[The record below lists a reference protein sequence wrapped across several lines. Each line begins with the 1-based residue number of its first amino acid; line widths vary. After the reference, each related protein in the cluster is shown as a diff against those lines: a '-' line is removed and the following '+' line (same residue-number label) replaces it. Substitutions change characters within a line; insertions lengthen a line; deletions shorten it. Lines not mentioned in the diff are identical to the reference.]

1 MAFFKVLADII
12 NQEHW
17 GLGKKAE
24 SLFEG
29 FESFHGTIGG
39 CVSLDSVHSIEF
51 SDSMCVVKK
60 RSHNKNLLGRR
71 VISGQDERV
80 CEGHLQ
86 IPQDQR
92 LIIPN
97 QSNNPWSQQKHQPP
111 ESELDC
117 RAKLEDQS
125 QHLKQLR
132 KTSKQQDAKIHE
144 LSEEIRKRDLE
155 LYRLRNSV
163 SWRLTSPLRT
173 LWKLSHFDEEY
184 YLRQNPDV
192 AQAGVDA
199 FQHYETRG
207 RMEGRHPAPQAFPG
221 NKLVKTEGA
230 GWYPRFIDYTRRCA
244 RSAYRRIA
252 KFDAEPSRS
261 GDAIP
266 TQNEND
272 YKEWIECYDTLT
284 DEKRKRLRRASS
296 DLSVKPLISILMPT
310 YNSNIPWLK
319 IAIDS
324 VLNQVYEHWE
334 LCIADD
340 ASTSDELKKY
350 LKDTAKSDSRI
361 KIVFREQNGHI
372 SAASNSALELCTG
385 DWVALMDHD
394 DQISEHALYHVACAI
409 NQFPEAQLMYS
420 DEDKID
426 DSGTR
431 QDPYFK
437 CDWNRDLF
445 YSHNMISHLGV
456 YKRRLLKKIQGFRE
470 DFEGAQDHDLALRYI
485 EHIEDENIHHIPRV
499 LYHWRI
505 HPESTSIGTSTKS
518 YAWEAGRKAIQ
529 EHLDRLQVIGTVE
542 HSHIGYRVRYS
553 LPQKPPTVSII
564 IPTRNGGKLLKSC
577 VSSILEKTTYDNF
590 NILVVDNDSDDPETL
605 AFLQKMEGNRRIG
618 ILRHEGEFNFAQIN
632 NAAVESVEGD
642 FICLVNDD
650 IEVISPDWLSEMLSI
665 GIQQGAGA
673 VGAKLLYPNDTVQHA
688 GVVLGIGGVAGHV
701 FLHQPADTLGYFSR
715 ARLINSFSAVT
726 AACLLIRKEIY
737 TAVGGFDS
745 ENLPIAFNDVD
756 FCLRVK
762 EAGYRNVFTPYA
774 LLYHHESASRGQ
786 ENTPEKQA
794 RFNREVRYMKDRWG
808 EKLKTDPAYNPNLTL
823 EYHDFRLA
831 WPPRMEDDF

>member
-1 MAFFKVLADII
+1 MEIGVQNGGSLEIWAKYFAQADLVLGCDINEACGNLEFEDSRISVVVGDVNHDETQARISAASSEFGFIIDDGSHTSGDIIRTFASLFPLVAVGGCYIVEDLHCSYWDEFDGGLFHPYSSMAFFKVLADII

-230 GWYPRFIDYTRRCA
+230 GWYTRFIDYTRRCA

-340 ASTSDELKKY
+340 ASTSDE
-350 LKDTAKSDSRI
+350 
-361 KIVFREQNGHI
+361 
-372 SAASNSALELCTG
+372 
-385 DWVALMDHD
+385 
-394 DQISEHALYHVACAI
+394 
-409 NQFPEAQLMYS
+409 
-420 DEDKID
+420 
-426 DSGTR
+426 
-431 QDPYFK
+431 
-437 CDWNRDLF
+437 
-445 YSHNMISHLGV
+445 
-456 YKRRLLKKIQGFRE
+456 
-470 DFEGAQDHDLALRYI
+470 
-485 EHIEDENIHHIPRV
+485 
-499 LYHWRI
+499 
-505 HPESTSIGTSTKS
+505 
-518 YAWEAGRKAIQ
+518 
-529 EHLDRLQVIGTVE
+529 
-542 HSHIGYRVRYS
+542 
-553 LPQKPPTVSII
+553 
-564 IPTRNGGKLLKSC
+564 
-577 VSSILEKTTYDNF
+577 
-590 NILVVDNDSDDPETL
+590 
-605 AFLQKMEGNRRIG
+605 
-618 ILRHEGEFNFAQIN
+618 
-632 NAAVESVEGD
+632 
-642 FICLVNDD
+642 
-650 IEVISPDWLSEMLSI
+650 
-665 GIQQGAGA
+665 
-673 VGAKLLYPNDTVQHA
+673 
-688 GVVLGIGGVAGHV
+688 
-701 FLHQPADTLGYFSR
+701 
-715 ARLINSFSAVT
+715 
-726 AACLLIRKEIY
+726 
-737 TAVGGFDS
+737 
-745 ENLPIAFNDVD
+745 
-756 FCLRVK
+756 
-762 EAGYRNVFTPYA
+762 
-774 LLYHHESASRGQ
+774 
-786 ENTPEKQA
+786 
-794 RFNREVRYMKDRWG
+794 
-808 EKLKTDPAYNPNLTL
+808 
-823 EYHDFRLA
+823 
-831 WPPRMEDDF
+831 